1 MDCSRPSVS
10 RGGPL
15 FCSSTAT
22 NSPTRFRLSPQFS
35 LRMRRCSTSSH
46 SPVFLVGL
54 LALGVILT
62 GCTGSQNSRSSAQL
76 RIVEGLDRPPFTPD
90 SLVDRPDSLYFRSES
105 PHRAVQLGDQN
116 PAPLDV
122 EVVGGLVGEAS
133 RRALHL
139 TTSVPTGVNF
149 TRHRSISIRTDSM
162 FLVRGDAWR
171 TLQRTKDSLVAR
183 RRVPLDS
190 TALHHMR
197 TSDTVTVAVNNRSY
211 ALPEPVT
218 TDLNRLIDA
227 SPDRFPPEDGSSQY
241 RLTAPLDEPI
251 LQDRENV
258 RRVRRNATYPRLA
271 RTQKIQGVVRVAF
284 IIRKDGTPTR
294 IRIAQGAHSL
304 LNRAALDAVRRTTFK
319 PVRVGGKR
327 INLSVSMPITF
338 RIESDRVPR
347 NAP

>member
-1 MDCSRPSVS
+1 
-10 RGGPL
+10 
-15 FCSSTAT
+15 
-22 NSPTRFRLSPQFS
+22 
-35 LRMRRCSTSSH
+35 MRT
-46 SPVFLVGL
+46 
-54 LALGVILT
+54 
-62 GCTGSQNSRSSAQL
+62 
-76 RIVEGLDRPPFTPD
+76 
-90 SLVDRPDSLYFRSES
+90 Y
-105 PHRAVQLGDQN
+105 
-116 PAPLDV
+116 
-122 EVVGGLVGEAS
+122 
-133 RRALHL
+133 
-139 TTSVPTGVNF
+139 
-149 TRHRSISIRTDSM
+149 
-162 FLVRGDAWR
+162 
-171 TLQRTKDSLVAR
+171 
-183 RRVPLDS
+183 
-190 TALHHMR
+190 MR
-197 TSDTVTVAVNNRSY
+197 TSGTVTVAVNNRSY

-227 SPDRFPPEDGSSQY
+227 TPDRFSPEDDGSEY

-258 RRVRRNATYPRLA
+258 RRVRRNAPYPRLA